1 MAALVVAYDG
11 ASVAAGSE
19 CRLGSAVVPRAGAFR
34 AAIRDPRLFRLCLL
48 ALGDVVRA
56 NYEAIDFEEWLASVL
71 DPVVGIHPD
80 GISFEGFSQ
89 DGSALGW
96 VHFGEGVFGAPQVH
110 EAGCTNI
117 DYSEGLH
124 RWLTSMTA
132 ASAATL
138 TIGHAE
144 GVGLEGGAGRHVEKR
159 IDLPDG
165 WVRGFG
171 EMHAALAAADVHVP
185 LAKADLANIL
195 RAMARKAPMAMK
207 GRGLVFDIK
216 PGEKARVIVEPWNT
230 VVRLQADAPDV
241 AEPLAVK
248 VYGRRRLE
256 LLEKLIPFV
265 QSARVHLCGDSRPSF
280 WELQMGGARFVLAL
294 SSWTN
299 RKFTASFVESLRGP
313 AALVDDATV
322 RRAAELL
329 CDAQLLARE
338 EMAEALGIGEQQAVG
353 VAMALCRHGLA
364 VCEPS
369 SGALRWRP
377 IRHLPFAEIGAAGD
391 ASSREENAARLLDE
405 GKLEV
410 LERGEREGLRVARG
424 RCQGSA
430 GIYDLALALAADGSF
445 ASASC
450 TCKWMTRQG
459 QDLKGGPCKHLLAL
473 RAAVAVRA
481 TDEAKTEDNTT
492 TK

>member
-1 MAALVVAYDG
+1 MTAAVVRYDH
-11 ASVAAGSE
+11 ASNAQGSE
-19 CRLGSAVVPRAGAFR
+19 CLLGSAVVPRAGAFR

-56 NYEAIDFEEWLASVL
+56 DYESMDFEEWLASVL

-96 VHFGEGVFGAPQVH
+96 VHFASDVFGPPEVH
-110 EAGCTNI
+110 EPGCTNV

-124 RWLTSMTA
+124 RWLTSLTA
-132 ASAATL
+132 ASTPTL

-144 GVGLEGGAGRHVEKR
+144 GIGLEGAAGTHVEKK

-171 EMHAALAAADVHVP
+171 EMHAALAGADVSVP
-185 LAKADLANIL
+185 LSRADLANIL

-207 GRGLVFDIK
+207 GRGMVFDLK
-216 PGEKARVIVEPWNT
+216 PGQKGRVIVEPWNT
-230 VVRLQADAPDV
+230 VVNLQAPPPAV
-241 AEPLAVK
+241 TEPLAVK
-248 VYGRRRLE
+248 IYGRRRLE

-329 CDAQLLARE
+329 CDAQLMGRDEVAD
-338 EMAEALGIGEQQAVG
+338 ALGIDEQQATG

-364 VCEPS
+364 VCEPA

-377 IRHLPFAEIGAAGD
+377 IRHFLFAEIGAAGD
-391 ASSREENAARLLDE
+391 ASMREENAARLLDE
-405 GKLEV
+405 GKLQLLEV
-410 LERGEREGLRVARG
+410 AEREGLRTARG
-424 RCQGSA
+424 RCEGSA
-430 GIYDLALALAADGSF
+430 GVYDLALALAADGSF
-445 ASASC
+445 AGASC
-450 TCKWMTRQG
+450 TCKWMTRQS

-473 RAAVAVRA
+473 RAAVAARA
-481 TDEAKTEDNTT
+481 KEIPEMQDAAEN
-492 TK
+492 